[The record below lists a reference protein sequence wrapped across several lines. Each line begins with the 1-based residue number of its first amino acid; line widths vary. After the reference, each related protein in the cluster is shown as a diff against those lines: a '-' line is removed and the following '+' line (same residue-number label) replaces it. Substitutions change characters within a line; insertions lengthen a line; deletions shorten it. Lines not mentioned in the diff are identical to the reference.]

1 MSGLCGW
8 LRRPDEISNDKEV
21 IERMG
26 RVLGRKATAPMR
38 AMSAAWGGVAA
49 SGVSDAAA
57 CGDPQRLAAVWGDL
71 RFEDARLQGLA
82 RDRSPAEALSTGY
95 GDKGPA
101 ILQEVQGSFALA
113 VLGTNGEALLAVDR
127 MGTRPLCYTLVGDTL
142 VFGSTLD
149 EIDAYPGALRKVSQQ
164 ALYDYVY
171 FHVVPS
177 PATIYEGRRRL
188 LPGTY
193 LKFRHGAVE
202 VVPYWHMPFDEQE
215 TRPFPE
221 LKADF
226 VNILRHSVS
235 RWAAKGRI
243 GAFLSGGTDSS
254 TIAGMLRAVT
264 GDAPRTYSIG
274 FDADGFD
281 EMRYARIAA
290 RHFATR
296 HNEYY
301 VSPADVVAAIPK
313 IAAVHDQPFGNSS
326 SVPTYY
332 CAKLAKDDGSQIMLG
347 GDGGDELFGGNSRY
361 AVQYLYSLYS
371 DLPEGL
377 RTGLLEP
384 VAFALPAVIAG
395 KMQRYMRSATMP
407 MPARY
412 DKYNL
417 VEHFGPEV
425 VFTSEFRAQV
435 DVEEPRCAMAQA
447 YGEGRGQSLINRMLA
462 LDLKYTLADND
473 LPKVCRSCELAAID
487 VGFPM
492 LDDALVAF
500 SARLAPSL
508 KLKGARLRY
517 FFKQA
522 LRDFLPREILNKKKH
537 GFGLP
542 FGPWLQTHGPLR
554 DLALD
559 SLSDL
564 KKRKIIQPAFIDE
577 LMSVH
582 VDRHA
587 GYFSTMVWVLMMLEH
602 WFARSVSEAAD
613 LARRDA
619 DVLMMWRTKFDL
631 DRPEPRMRSA

>member
-8 LRRPDEISNDKEV
+8 LRRSEATCSDNAV
-21 IERMG
+21 IEGMG
-26 RVLGRKATAPMR
+26 RMLGRQGNAPVQ
-38 AMSAAWGGVAA
+38 ALSSTWGGVAT
-49 SGVSDAAA
+49 SGVLGAEVFR
-57 CGDPQRLAAVWGDL
+57 DPRRLIAVWGDV
-71 RFEDARLQGLA
+71 RFEDVRLRTLA
-82 RDRSPAEALSTGY
+82 SAHGAAAALCLGY
-95 GDKGPA
+95 SEKGVA
-101 ILQEVQGSFALA
+101 IVQEVGGSFAFA
-113 VLGTNGEALLAVDR
+113 VLDASGEALLAVDR
-127 MGTRPLCYTLVGDTL
+127 MGTRPLCYALVGDAL

-149 EIDAYPGALRKVSQQ
+149 AIDAFPGVLRKLSPQ

-177 PATIYEGRRRL
+177 PATIYQGRRRL
-188 LPGTY
+188 LAGTC

-202 VVPYWHMPFDEQE
+202 VVPYWHMPFDENE
-215 TRPFPE
+215 TRPFSD

-235 RWAAKGRI
+235 QWADKGQV

-264 GDAPRTYSIG
+264 GEAPRTYSIG
-274 FDADGFD
+274 FDAYGFD
-281 EMRYARIAA
+281 EMAYARIAA
-290 RHFATR
+290 RHFGTR

-301 VSPADVVAAIPK
+301 VSPADVVAAIPM

-326 SVPTYY
+326 SVPTYF
-332 CAKLAKDDGSQIMLG
+332 CAKLAKSDGVEIMLG

-371 DLPEGL
+371 DLPVGL

-384 VAFALPAVIAG
+384 VALALPAVLAG
-395 KMQRYMRSATMP
+395 KMQRYMRSASMP

-417 VEHFGPEV
+417 VQHFGPET
-425 VFTSEFRAQV
+425 VFTSEFLAQV
-435 DVEEPRCAMAQA
+435 DVDEPRSAMASVYRQ
-447 YGEGRGQSLINRMLA
+447 GRGQSLINRMLA

-473 LPKVCRSCELAAID
+473 LPKVSRSCELAA
-487 VGFPM
+487 VEAAFPM

-508 KLKGARLRY
+508 KLRRTQLRY

-522 LRDFLPREILNKKKH
+522 LRDFLPRQILSKKKH

-542 FGPWLQTHGPLR
+542 FGPWLQSHRPLR

-559 SLSDL
+559 SLAEL
-564 KKRKIIQPAFIDE
+564 KRRDIIQPRFIDE

-582 VDRHA
+582 LDRHA
-587 GYFSTMVWVLMMLEH
+587 GYFSTMVWVLMMLEQ
-602 WFARSVSEAAD
+602 WFARSPGIAAV
-613 LARRDA
+613 AAPRDA
-619 DVLMMWRTKFDL
+619 SVSMQYA
-631 DRPEPRMRSA
+631 S

>member
-8 LRRPDEISNDKEV
+8 FRRAETVASDKDKV
-21 IERMG
+21 ITAAMAQ
-26 RVLGRKATAPMR
+26 VLGWHDQAIVR
-38 AMSAAWGGVAA
+38 ASSAAWGGAAAA
-49 SGVSDAAA
+49 SSLLGAEVFRDS
-57 CGDPQRLAAVWGDL
+57 QRLVAVWGDV
-71 RFEDARLQGLA
+71 RFKDARLQSLA
-82 RDRSPAEALSTGY
+82 CDRGCGEALSTGY
-95 GDKGPA
+95 GERGAA
-101 ILQEVQGSFALA
+101 ILALLQGSFALA
-113 VLGTNGEALLAVDR
+113 VLNEDGNALLAVDR
-127 MGTRPLCYTLVGDTL
+127 MATRSLCYTLVGDAL

-149 EIDAYPGALRKVSQQ
+149 AIDAFPGASRSLSAQ

-171 FHVVPS
+171 FHVVPA
-177 PATIYEGRRRL
+177 PETVYEGRHRL

-193 LKFRHGAVE
+193 LSFRNGATK
-202 VVPYWHMPFDEQE
+202 VVPYWEMSFEEHE
-215 TRPFPE
+215 TRSFTD
-221 LKADF
+221 LKTEF
-226 VNILRHSVS
+226 VSILRESVR
-235 RWAAKGRI
+235 RWTRKGRV

-264 GDAPRTYSIG
+264 GEAPRTYSIG
-274 FDADGFD
+274 FNADGFD

-290 RHFATR
+290 QHFATR

-301 VSPADVVAAIPK
+301 VSPGDIVAAIPK

-332 CAKLAKDDGSQIMLG
+332 CAKLAKHDGVDIMLG

-371 DLPEGL
+371 DLPAGL

-384 VAFALPAVIAG
+384 LAFALPAALAG
-395 KMQRYMRSATMP
+395 KVQRYMRSASLP

-412 DKYNL
+412 DRYNL
-417 VEHFGPEV
+417 VEYFGHSA
-425 VFTSEFRAQV
+425 VFTSEFLAGVDADRPRITMALAYKHAHAQT
-435 DVEEPRCAMAQA
+435 
-447 YGEGRGQSLINRMLA
+447 LINRMLA

-473 LPKVCRSCELAAID
+473 LPKVCRSCEAAGLE

-500 SARLAPSL
+500 SARLSPRL
-508 KLKGARLRY
+508 KLNGTRLRY

-522 LRDFLPREILNKKKH
+522 LSDFLPQKILNKKKH

-542 FGPWLQTHGPLR
+542 FGPWLQVHPPLR

-559 SLSDL
+559 SLGDL
-564 KKRKIIQPAFIDE
+564 KKRDIVQPRFIDE
-577 LMSVH
+577 LLSAH

-587 GYFSTMVWVLMMLEH
+587 SYFGTMVWVLMMLEQ
-602 WFARSVSEAAD
+602 WYTRPRATVQRRGLEAAY
-613 LARRDA
+613 
-619 DVLMMWRTKFDL
+619 
-631 DRPEPRMRSA
+631 SASG